1 MTDSPRDP
9 WQTDRPW
16 QIVRADLG
24 LAHVFMPLS
33 SFKFEPAP
41 GSQGYRLA
49 HTYQPPQ
56 PDCFDGLVL
65 RPRGSSRP
73 TFEQIAQR
81 KTLPLYDTNSA
92 SDYADIS
99 EKADL
104 FMDQDPDV
112 QRLEGVIRVPCHA
125 HGAELADD
133 VIPDHSPLW
142 IKTVIH
148 VYQFSN
154 VVNGDGPLLLFRA
167 PLSPLCPT
175 NGDGTA
181 VGIAK

>member
-1 MTDSPRDP
+1 MTDSTRDP
-9 WQTDRPW
+9 WQTDHAW

-33 SFKFEPAP
+33 SFKFEPAAT
-41 GSQGYRLA
+41 GRGYTIA
-49 HTYQPPQ
+49 HTNQAPR
-56 PDCFDGLVL
+56 PDCFAGVVL
-65 RPRGSSRP
+65 RPAGSSEP
-73 TFEQIAQR
+73 TFEQIAQC
-81 KTLPLYDTNSA
+81 KQLPVYGKSSA
-92 SDYADIS
+92 SVYADFS
-99 EKADL
+99 AKADT
-104 FMDQDPDV
+104 FMEQDCEV
-112 QRLEGVIRVPCHA
+112 KRLEGVIRVPCHA

-133 VIPDHSPLW
+133 VIPGHAALW
-142 IKTVIH
+142 IKTLIH

-154 VVNGDGPLLLFRA
+154 VVEGDGPLLLFRA